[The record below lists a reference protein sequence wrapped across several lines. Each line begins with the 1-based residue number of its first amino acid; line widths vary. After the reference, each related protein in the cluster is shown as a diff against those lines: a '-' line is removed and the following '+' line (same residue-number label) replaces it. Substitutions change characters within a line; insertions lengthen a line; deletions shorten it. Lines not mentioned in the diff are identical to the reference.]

1 MMSGLQTRG
10 DDPINGVDVREQGSA
25 LRVATN
31 TPHLVSLGTGR
42 LSTAVT
48 LHPIKQG
55 RVTIGS
61 DPTCDI
67 YVVGTGVASVHC
79 RVENSHGVVTL
90 YPVSGS
96 TLLDGLPVDKPT
108 RLSQGSMLTIGRS
121 NYLRFNHPEEAKLM
135 KSVLPSG
142 HVSMAPVQF
151 TPNEQC
157 LPPGYVNHADPNQ
170 CYQNTSIS
178 KIYKDNSL
186 SQLDQELDVT
196 LKEMSR
202 KPPTVPRKPY
212 KDLDASE
219 SNSDQESKPKIGSI
233 MAKVSKFEYYAK
245 QQKIGRSQFYTSN
258 ENEISPKVFSSN
270 SLTVNTPAR
279 DVLGGRNIPNYMNK
293 LKDQKIIVLN
303 ENNSLDPKN
312 CSYANVAVRK
322 TKIDDI
328 VRNFDDTRT
337 EKLKK
342 VNNDQQQSRPDNHIY
357 GKINVDRRD
366 VKNDSDAFRNN
377 YRNQDPYQ
385 KLKNSDSSYRNQDY
399 KNQEPPHSLQNSYQ
413 QDSCQ
418 RLQDSYHSVQ
428 DSCQRM
434 QDSCNSMQDSYHSVQ
449 ESCQRLQESYQ
460 SQQDSCQRM
469 QDSYHSVQEPC
480 QRLQESYHSQQDSC
494 QSMQDSCHSMQD
506 SCHNIQGSCQ
516 STQDSYKSLEVSSG
530 DMEYTR
536 NEYARIDMK
545 NILPSSTFDRNPQY
559 SPVYTNYGYDRS
571 FEAENR
577 RKQAYQDRLK
587 EEEQKEAESAR
598 LEEILNMCAEYE
610 RQISS
615 GIPITPTEKRSHNK
629 IITNGSLPR
638 SVVVN
643 NPNFV
648 QTSDGYYKFD
658 TSQNKN
664 NIMSQSLPI
673 QRNLSSYE
681 NFDTSQ
687 NALMNPSTPE
697 ITISDNNYENVGRM
711 DEIGIPVFDDVQRND
726 LSSPIMIRKL
736 QNGPKLN
743 SPIGSPYENVY
754 FKNNLGFKP
763 KSPNT
768 QSPRTRIKTTF
779 AHKNIP
785 SPQYFIFPT
794 PPPTSTNPFEAQNQ
808 NDRNQTQANDVDDK
822 TCTGIEKQLSL
833 EEEIPMIDDSDVTN
847 DIEFRYSK
855 IIKDDPES
863 EANLTK
869 NKSFDDVKNELM
881 ADIPELEKFEED
893 LKNNRENVIK
903 NIRDEFKKI
912 DLEADSIDSVLED
925 NVDEL
930 KSKYETLKEER
941 KKLVGEIHEIKCK
954 MTEIRSQEDD
964 ILRELEMEK
973 ALIKGEYDSE
983 IAILNIEQKKKAEL
997 ADKAKQIE
1005 EEIRQMKERQE
1016 TRQNEMRDRV
1026 EIATMKVERIEK
1038 DMKDNSAT
1046 LEELQNAQ
1054 DILDNETK
1062 IYEDLEF
1069 QYLEEESELLSN
1081 REDVQN
1087 EIMLLSKKI
1096 DAQKTRILTLKSE
1109 ANNNL
1114 TSALEETKIL
1124 QAEYVRLLNQVEELT
1139 GKVQNIEKEMK
1150 PIVSKLN
1157 YIERTQSPDSAFYT
1171 DQTRA
1176 KSGEF
1181 GYSPSS
1187 DSDDNDVAKLSNFE
1201 DHTKQLKDKFNS
1213 IDQMS
1218 QSMIVDIERRVTSD
1232 AIDPIDVDDKYN
1244 ESPSKSSTS
1253 SKEKKG
1259 FWERNFDSLKRKN
1272 KDKKKTEKV
1281 DLMSQ
1286 SLNENMFYNDNIE
1299 VDTSLDKFNSLRHSK
1314 KKDKKEN
1321 GPVKSSSSSKIPTFA
1336 ALGKIIKKDSLKRKE
1351 SANKN
1356 SEDSENI
1363 KNRYVKN
1370 SKSTQSDNKYV
1381 KAKSLSPDKK
1391 EQSIKEE
1398 NEDECRNVTFDS
1410 KIKPDKELKVM
1421 HRKSCG
1427 DEPNVRS
1434 EFQKMSD
1441 NGKIPSQDDID
1452 RISKVTMDAPILSS
1466 DTDMNSLGKR
1476 TLDSLMEIERKRM
1489 EMLEEQGCQVIEN
1502 EREKIEALK
1511 RRAQDETKKL
1521 WHERNST
1528 KTPDSDRCHPPSREP
1543 DGRGDRCQLSSEP
1556 DGRGDRCQPSNG
1568 QSRDFDRS
1576 DSCYSNV
1583 LEDTPNDDAF
1593 NVTGSTMFEESSGF
1607 LSSSI
1612 EELQV
1617 RNSRTEST
1625 EDEKHSDDSRPLSH
1639 ASDFSR
1645 DNILSLSNAPRRS
1658 SRRGTTSEWQRP
1670 LTRYLP
1676 VDRDDF
1682 DLRTHVESA
1691 GHQIEL
1697 CPYVTVNSSSCRGY
1711 LHKLGAKFHTWSKR
1725 WFVFDRETKTL
1736 VYYWDK
1742 TEKKPRGGAYFQVIE
1757 EVYLDHGNTSK
1768 SPNPQTTFIVKT
1780 RQRRYYLMAP
1790 SGEAARIWIDVIF
1803 TGAQGYT
1810 EYLE

>member
-1 MMSGLQTRG
+1 MSGLQTRA

-96 TLLDGLPVDKPT
+96 TLLDGLSVDKPT

-142 HVSMAPVQF
+142 HVSMAPIQF
-151 TPNEQC
+151 QPNEQC
-157 LPPGYVNHADPNQ
+157 ISPGYINHTEANQ
-170 CYQNTSIS
+170 CYQNTNH

-186 SQLDQELDVT
+186 MQLDQELDMT

-202 KPPTVPRKPY
+202 KKPPTVPRKPY
-212 KDLDASE
+212 RDDTSDSE
-219 SNSDQESKPKIGSI
+219 QEARPKIGSI

-245 QQKIGRSQFYTSN
+245 QQKIGRSQFYTSH
-258 ENEISPKVFSSN
+258 ENEISPKVFSAN
-270 SLTVNTPAR
+270 SLTVNTPAK
-279 DVLGGRNIPNYMNK
+279 DVLGNRNIPNYMNK
-293 LKDQKIIVLN
+293 IKQEPKMIVLS

-322 TKIDDI
+322 AKIDDI
-328 VRNFDDTRT
+328 VRNFDDT
-337 EKLKK
+337 KLKK
-342 VNNDQQQSRPDNHIY
+342 VNNDQQSRPDNHIY

-366 VKNDSDAFRNN
+366 VDKEIHNSCKSTQEFKSP
-377 YRNQDPYQ
+377 QDPV
-385 KLKNSDSSYRNQDY
+385 
-399 KNQEPPHSLQNSYQ
+399 KNQVYNNHQGAYKSYQ
-413 QDSCQ
+413 DSF
-418 RLQDSYHSVQ
+418 
-428 DSCQRM
+428 
-434 QDSCNSMQDSYHSVQ
+434 
-449 ESCQRLQESYQ
+449 
-460 SQQDSCQRM
+460 
-469 QDSYHSVQEPC
+469 
-480 QRLQESYHSQQDSC
+480 
-494 QSMQDSCHSMQD
+494 
-506 SCHNIQGSCQ
+506 I
-516 STQDSYKSLEVSSG
+516 TQDSYKSPHSSHRCQDQDKSPTETYTKNVTTLDVSDLHQSRSDYG
-530 DMEYTR
+530 RLCDV
-536 NEYARIDMK
+536 K
-545 NILPSSTFDRNPQY
+545 PSSTFDRNPQY
-559 SPVYTNYGYDRS
+559 SPVYSNYGYERS
-571 FEAENR
+571 FEAESK
-577 RKQAYQDRLK
+577 RKQAYQERLK
-587 EEEQKEAESAR
+587 EEEQKEAETAR

-610 RQISS
+610 KQITS

-658 TSQNKN
+658 TSHNRN
-664 NIMSQSLPI
+664 NVMSQSLPI

-681 NFDTSQ
+681 NFTSQ
-687 NALMNPSTPE
+687 PVEPATPE
-697 ITISDNNYENVGRM
+697 ITIHENNYENVGRM
-711 DEIGIPVFDDVQRND
+711 DEIGIPVFDDVQRN
-726 LSSPIMIRKL
+726 LSSPLLIRKMN
-736 QNGPKLN
+736 QNGPVLN

-779 AHKNIP
+779 AHKNLP

-794 PPPTSTNPFEAQNQ
+794 PPPKNSNPLENQIQSEALNMQVHCENIQNEEVLNKENQ
-808 NDRNQTQANDVDDK
+808 NGERNF
-822 TCTGIEKQLSL
+822 TGIEKQLSL
-833 EEEIPMIDDSDVTN
+833 EEEIPMIDDSDITN

-855 IIKDDPES
+855 IIKDTEEKP
-863 EANLTK
+863 LTK
-869 NKSFDDVKNELM
+869 NKSFDDVKKELM
-881 ADIPELEKFEED
+881 ADIPELEQFENE
-893 LKNNRENVIK
+893 LKNNRENAIR
-903 NIRDEFKKI
+903 NITEEVKKM
-912 DLEADSIDSVLED
+912 DLEADSIDSILDD
-925 NVDEL
+925 NVEEL
-930 KSKYETLKEER
+930 KSKSEHLKEER
-941 KKLVGEIHEIKCK
+941 KKLVAEIHDIKCK

-983 IAILNIEQKKKAEL
+983 IAILNIEQKKKANLNE
-997 ADKAKQIE
+997 QVRQVE
-1005 EEIRQMKERQE
+1005 EEIKQMKDRQE

-1026 EIATMKVERIEK
+1026 EIATLKVERIEK
-1038 DMKDNSAT
+1038 DLKESAGT
-1046 LEELQNAQ
+1046 FEELQNAQ
-1054 DILDNETK
+1054 DILDNESK
-1062 IYEDLEF
+1062 IFEDLEF
-1069 QYLEEESELLSN
+1069 QHLEEESELLSN
-1081 REDVQN
+1081 KEDLQN
-1087 EIMLLSKKI
+1087 ELILLNKKI
-1096 DAQKTRILTLKSE
+1096 EAQKTRILTLKSE

-1139 GKVQNIEKEMK
+1139 IQVQSIEKELK
-1150 PIVSKLN
+1150 PIVAKLN
-1157 YIERTQSPDSAFYT
+1157 FIERTQSPDSAFYT

-1187 DSDDNDVAKLSNFE
+1187 DSDDNDVSKISNFE
-1201 DHTKQLKDKFNS
+1201 DHTKQLTDKFNS

-1218 QSMIVDIERRVTSD
+1218 QSMIVDIERRVTD
-1232 AIDPIDVDDKYN
+1232 IDPIDMDKY
-1244 ESPSKSSTS
+1244 ESPSKSST

-1272 KDKKKTEKV
+1272 SKKKDKV
-1281 DLMSQ
+1281 DIMSQ

-1299 VDTSLDKFNSLRHSK
+1299 GDTLDKFNSLRHSK
-1314 KKDKKEN
+1314 KNKKDS
-1321 GPVKSSSSSKIPTFA
+1321 GPVKSNSSSKIPTFA
-1336 ALGKIIKKDSLKRKE
+1336 ALGKIIKKDSLKRK
-1351 SANKN
+1351 
-1356 SEDSENI
+1356 DSTKKDNDENDG
-1363 KNRYVKN
+1363 KNRYVKHL
-1370 SKSTQSDNKYV
+1370 KPQTDNKYV
-1381 KAKSLSPDKK
+1381 KAKSLSPDKNK
-1391 EQSIKEE
+1391 EESIKEE
-1398 NEDECRNVTFDS
+1398 NEDEIRHNTLDFRKMEKE
-1410 KIKPDKELKVM
+1410 KIL

-1427 DEPNVRS
+1427 DEPNLRS
-1434 EFQKMSD
+1434 DFQKITDS
-1441 NGKIPSQDDID
+1441 GKIPSQDDID

-1466 DTDMNSLGKR
+1466 DTDMNSLGKK
-1476 TLDSLMEIERKRM
+1476 TLDSLMEIERKRI

-1521 WHERNST
+1521 WHERNSA
-1528 KTPDSDRCHPPSREP
+1528 KTPDRDPFQTSSCPPNET
-1543 DGRGDRCQLSSEP
+1543 DRCQLSIEFDS
-1556 DGRGDRCQPSNG
+1556 
-1568 QSRDFDRS
+1568 SRDES
-1576 DSCYSNV
+1576 KYYGSV
-1583 LEDTPNDDAF
+1583 HEDMSTDDAL
-1593 NVTGSTMFEESSGF
+1593 NVTGSTIFEESSGF

-1645 DNILSLSNAPRRS
+1645 DNILSLTNAPRR

-1682 DLRTHVESA
+1682 DLRRHVESA

-1697 CPYVTVNSSSCRGY
+1697 CPYVTINSSSCRGY

-1725 WFVFDRETKTL
+1725 WFVFDRESKTF
-1736 VYYWDK
+1736 VYFWDK
-1742 TEKKPRGGAYFQVIE
+1742 TEKKPRGGRLFSGNRGSLPRPREHLEIAEPTNY
-1757 EVYLDHGNTSK
+1757 VYRENPSETVLPHGTFRRSRKNMDRRHIHR
-1768 SPNPQTTFIVKT
+1768 SPGVHGIS
-1780 RQRRYYLMAP
+1780 RM
-1790 SGEAARIWIDVIF
+1790 IDILS
-1803 TGAQGYT
+1803 TLA
-1810 EYLE
+1810 E

>member
-142 HVSMAPVQF
+142 HVSMAPIQF

-157 LPPGYVNHADPNQ
+157 LPGYVNHADPNQ
-170 CYQNTSIS
+170 CYQNSIS

-202 KPPTVPRKPY
+202 KPPVPRKPF
-212 KDLDASE
+212 KDLDTTE
-219 SNSDQESKPKIGSI
+219 SNSDQESRPKIGSI

-342 VNNDQQQSRPDNHIY
+342 VNNDQQSRPDNHIY
-357 GKINVDRRD
+357 GKINIDRRD
-366 VKNDSDAFRNN
+366 KNDSFKNN
-377 YRNQDPYQ
+377 YKNEDPYQ
-385 KLKNSDSSYRNQDY
+385 KYKNNDAYRNQDY
-399 KNQEPPHSLQNSYQ
+399 KNQEPPNSLQNSYQQDSCQKLQDSYNNQ

-434 QDSCNSMQDSYHSVQ
+434 QDSCHSMQDSYHSVQ
-449 ESCQRLQESYQ
+449 ESCQRLQDSYQ
-460 SQQDSCQRM
+460 SQQDSCQRLQDPYQNQQDSSQRM
-469 QDSYHSVQEPC
+469 QDSYQNVQESC
-480 QRLQESYHSQQDSC
+480 QRLQDSYQTQQDLC
-494 QSMQDSCHSMQD
+494 QRMQDSCHSMQ
-506 SCHNIQGSCQ
+506 SSCQ
-516 STQDSYKSLEVSSG
+516 NAQDSYRSLEVSS
-530 DMEYTR
+530 DMEYSR
-536 NEYARIDMK
+536 NEYARIDVK

-648 QTSDGYYKFD
+648 QTSEGYYKFD
-658 TSQNKN
+658 TSQNKHN
-664 NIMSQSLPI
+664 VMSQSLPI

-687 NALMNPSTPE
+687 NAMINPSTPE

-794 PPPTSTNPFEAQNQ
+794 PPPKSTNPFEQQNEI
-808 NDRNQTQANDVDDK
+808 NQSQTNEVNDK

-847 DIEFRYSK
+847 DIEFRYST
-855 IIKDDPES
+855 IIKDDTE
-863 EANLTK
+863 ETNLTK

-893 LKNNRENVIK
+893 LKHNRENVIK

-997 ADKAKQIE
+997 TDKAKQIE
-1005 EEIRQMKERQE
+1005 EEIKQMKERQE
-1016 TRQNEMRDRV
+1016 ARQNEMRDRV

-1038 DMKDNSAT
+1038 DLKDNSAT

-1069 QYLEEESELLSN
+1069 QHLEEESELLSN

-1114 TSALEETKIL
+1114 TSALEETKVL

-1139 GKVQNIEKEMK
+1139 SKVQNIEKEIK

-1232 AIDPIDVDDKYN
+1232 AIDPIDVDGKN

-1272 KDKKKTEKV
+1272 KDKKKPEKV
-1281 DLMSQ
+1281 DIMSQ
-1286 SLNENMFYNDNIE
+1286 SLNENIFYNDNIE

-1314 KKDKKEN
+1314 KKDKKKT
-1321 GPVKSSSSSKIPTFA
+1321 VQSKVVHHQ
-1336 ALGKIIKKDSLKRKE
+1336 
-1351 SANKN
+1351 
-1356 SEDSENI
+1356 
-1363 KNRYVKN
+1363 RYRH
-1370 SKSTQSDNKYV
+1370 NKYV

-1398 NEDECRNVTFDS
+1398 NEEDCKNVTFE
-1410 KIKPDKELKVM
+1410 KIKIDKDKKVL

-1427 DEPNVRS
+1427 DEPSVRS
-1434 EFQKMSD
+1434 EFQKITD

-1528 KTPDSDRCHPPSREP
+1528 KTPESDRYQLS
-1543 DGRGDRCQLSSEP
+1543 DGQNDSCQLSNSQTDRCQLPNSQGDRCQM
-1556 DGRGDRCQPSNG
+1556 SNSV
-1568 QSRDFDRS
+1568 SREFDRS

-1583 LEDTPNDDAF
+1583 LEDVSNDDAF

-1612 EELQV
+1612 EEV
-1617 RNSRTEST
+1617 TRAVMFT
-1625 EDEKHSDDSRPLSH
+1625 
-1639 ASDFSR
+1639 
-1645 DNILSLSNAPRRS
+1645 SL
-1658 SRRGTTSEWQRP
+1658 
-1670 LTRYLP
+1670 L
-1676 VDRDDF
+1676 
-1682 DLRTHVESA
+1682 
-1691 GHQIEL
+1691 
-1697 CPYVTVNSSSCRGY
+1697 VNEC
-1711 LHKLGAKFHTWSKR
+1711 L
-1725 WFVFDRETKTL
+1725 
-1736 VYYWDK
+1736 
-1742 TEKKPRGGAYFQVIE
+1742 
-1757 EVYLDHGNTSK
+1757 
-1768 SPNPQTTFIVKT
+1768 
-1780 RQRRYYLMAP
+1780 
-1790 SGEAARIWIDVIF
+1790 
-1803 TGAQGYT
+1803 YT
-1810 EYLE
+1810 